1 MAFLKNEFD
10 ARGVVAMRNLVPPEA
25 LNALRAECSQLNDQT
40 SAQALIESDCKSSI
54 RIVSNLYSGAA
65 ADSFAHYKWCSVSS
79 QVCSKYLFAT
89 LILSHMSTAW
99 YARMRKRISGR
110 ESWQITMSLPSSSSQ
125 SCPLRLSLIHI

>member
-54 RIVSNLYSGAA
+54 RIVSNLIQG
-65 ADSFAHYKWCSVSS
+65 
-79 QVCSKYLFAT
+79 LR
-89 LILSHMSTAW
+89 LILLLT
-99 YARMRKRISGR
+99 SGVR
-110 ESWQITMSLPSSSSQ
+110 SLPRCGRDTS
-125 SCPLRLSLIHI
+125 LRH